1 MSARLLEFKPRRE
14 PVPRGE
20 VRSFPAPNGT
30 VMLTALDGLRAD
42 AGFLAS
48 VTCHRDGVM
57 DLALEFLEQVVD
69 IAWLEANDVP
79 TLGLTAAARQKAIGR
94 LSAK

>member
-14 PVPRGE
+14 PVARGE
-20 VRSFPAPNGT
+20 VRSFPAPDGT
-30 VMLTALDGLRAD
+30 VLFAAICGGSGA
-42 AGFLAS
+42 FLAS
-48 VTCHRDGVM
+48 VSCYSDGVM
-57 DLALEFLEQVVD
+57 DLAREFLEQVVD